1 LKDLLLLKQK
11 YFTQLFSTFTNQTKS
26 LFLSNLKRFFK
37 DSIIYGIAAV
47 LPRVINFLLV
57 RVHTDALPASNY
69 AENTDFYIWAAFFAV
84 LLTFGMET
92 TFFRFYKDAK
102 EKDSLVATTFISMG
116 VWVTVFLL
124 VFWLFFTSI
133 SNFFGFGNNPLRLQL
148 FMAIMAL
155 DALAMIPFAFLR
167 ASNRP
172 LRYAFIKLL
181 NVAVIVLIQLFALRW
196 IPSWEQENVTL
207 PSWITA
213 NYTNISKVNYIFVAN
228 LVGSAVSFIFLL
240 PYLVRFKWQFD
251 KALLQKMLLY
261 SYPIVIAGMAYVINE
276 NLDKF
281 LIGKL
286 INKET
291 EGLYAAAYKLAIF
304 MNLYIMAFRLGAE
317 PFFFNISHQKE
328 AKKTYALIMKY
339 FVIIG
344 SFVLLGIVAFL
355 DVFKHFINP
364 DYWLALE
371 IVPIV
376 LLANLFLGIYHNLSI
391 WYKLT
396 DKTRYGMY
404 FSIFGA
410 IITILFNI
418 TMLPIMGYMAAAWAT
433 LLAYGLMMIFSFFVG
448 RKHFP
453 IPYEITKTLA
463 YLVLGSSIAYL
474 SYYLLDKSWILS
486 ISEIVLFG
494 LVIYYFEIRNLLKK

>member
-1 LKDLLLLKQK
+1 MNNLKD
-11 YFTQLFSTFTNQTKS
+11 
-26 LFLSNLKRFFK
+26 FFK

-57 RVHTDALPASNY
+57 RVHTDALPAATY

-102 EKDSLVATTFISMG
+102 QKDSLVATTFVSISL
-116 VWVTVFLL
+116 WVGLFLL
-124 VFWLFFTSI
+124 IFWLFFTPI
-133 SNFFGFGNNPLRLQL
+133 STFFQFGNNPLRLQL
-148 FMAIMAL
+148 FMGILAL
-155 DALAMIPFAFLR
+155 DALAMLPFAFLR

-172 LRYAFIKLL
+172 IIYTFIKLL
-181 NVAVIVLIQLFALRW
+181 NVFVIVLIQLFALRW
-196 IPSWEQENVTL
+196 IPAWEQKGLAL
-207 PSWITA
+207 PNWLTA
-213 NYTNISKVNYIFVAN
+213 NYTSISKVNYIFVAN
-228 LVGSAVSFIFLL
+228 LVGSTLSFILLL
-240 PYLVRFKWQFD
+240 PYLLQFKWQFD
-251 KALLQKMLLY
+251 KKLFKKMLLY

-276 NLDKF
+276 NLDKL

-286 INKET
+286 IDKET
-291 EGLYAAAYKLAIF
+291 QGLYAAAYKLAIF

-317 PFFFNISHQKE
+317 PFFFNISHQKD

-344 SFVLLGIVAFL
+344 SFVLLGIVSFL
-355 DVFKHFINP
+355 EILKHFINP
-364 DYWLALE
+364 DYWVALE

-404 FSIFGA
+404 FSVFGA
-410 IITILFNI
+410 IITIVFNLI
-418 TMLPIMGYMAAAWAT
+418 MLPIVGYMASAWAT
-433 LLAYGLMMIFSFFVG
+433 LLAYGLMMLLSYQVG
-448 RKHFP
+448 KKHYP
-453 IPYEITKTLA
+453 IPYELKKTIG
-463 YLVLGSSIAYL
+463 YLVLAVFIAYF
-474 SYYLLDKSWILS
+474 SYYLLEKSWTLAVL
-486 ISEIVLFG
+486 ELVLFG
-494 LVIYYFEIRNLLKK
+494 LIIYYFEIRSLLGSANQK